1 MIKIE
6 QFEFSQFWRRNLPT
20 FKSITCALG
29 LTVLLKRDTFELQNI
44 SNFFFLP
51 VGGVCNFLSSIS
63 SQQKFEVM
71 EGPALQPSD
80 GPVLQLSF
88 I

>member
-6 QFEFSQFWRRNLPT
+6 QFEFFQFWRRNVPT
-20 FKSITCALG
+20 IKSITCALG
-29 LTVLLKRDTFELQNI
+29 FTVLLKRDTFELQNI
-44 SNFFFLP
+44 SFFFLP
-51 VGGVCNFLSSIS
+51 VGGVCNFLDSVS
-63 SQQKFEVM
+63 SQQKFEAR
-71 EGPALQPSD
+71 EGPALQSSD